1 MRKVKSLIIYT
12 IAIII
17 ILILFIT
24 VKNTKDNLENK
35 SNQIEFLEKNLQNKK
50 AQILNMHTELLK
62 KNINIENIIFENG
75 ILFFKNQ
82 EQNFKLKNNGKEY
95 NLNILKSNDLIFA
108 KHPYASSSAYV
119 DFYNKNIFLTTATGQ
134 IAYSNIK
141 NLNNSKSIIFK
152 TIKSNIIF
160 VKKLAK

>member
-12 IAIII
+12 ITIII

-82 EQNFKLKNNGKEY
+82 QQDFKLKNNSAVY
-95 NLNILKSNDLIFA
+95 SLNILKSNAL
-108 KHPYASSSAYV
+108 
-119 DFYNKNIFLTTATGQ
+119 
-134 IAYSNIK
+134 
-141 NLNNSKSIIFK
+141 
-152 TIKSNIIF
+152 
-160 VKKLAK
+160 